1 MDKIKSLWNRLYRL
15 EKLLQQ
21 PEIRHSP
28 QKLAKLLAD
37 GFVEFGGSGRMCD
50 KQQIIEEL
58 LNEPPLRIA
67 MSGFRVTPLAADIV
81 LATYEAAIRGQSK
94 KSARRSLRSSIWKKK
109 KGRWQMIFH
118 QGTPIAAPR

>member
-21 PEIRHSP
+21 PEIRHSS
-28 QKLAKLLAD
+28 QKLAQLLAD
-37 GFVEFGGSGRMCD
+37 DFMEFGSSGWICN

-58 LNEPPLRIA
+58 SSESTVRIA
-67 MSGFRVTPLAADIV
+67 MSDFRVTPLAADIV

-118 QGTPIAAPR
+118 QGTPVRKRQ